1 MMKKFLFSLS
11 LALLCLAP
19 LRAEGAVT
27 TWGDLMAASGDVF
40 TAGQTTWTVDIGGNF
55 PFNYTIE
62 IPIKSPDP
70 ASQDITE
77 VVFRGTGALTAA
89 SGARHFKVVA
99 GGKLTVESGV
109 TLQGLTSGGGVEL
122 MDGEAEFNGTT
133 FKSNSYADGGAA
145 NVSGGRATFSNVKFE
160 SNTTSSNGG
169 AVNVASGATATFNGA
184 TFTSNTATNG
194 GAVYAAGTA
203 TFSGTN
209 SFTGNSAVRGGAVY
223 VASDNATFTGTNS
236 FTDNRASVDGGAVSV
251 AATVTRLSFPA
262 GTSFTN
268 NNAGNGGAIH
278 MGGGALTLANNVTF
292 TGNDAPSGNGGA
304 ISLATGASASFQNGT
319 IARNHAKQGGFL
331 HAASGASASFNDD
344 ALTIELC
351 SADQGGAI
359 FNAGAFTLSGSPTFA
374 SNVATTDGGAIHSE
388 GALTISNGPVF
399 DRNTAPSGGAI
410 YTRANISLGSA
421 QFTGNGV
428 SLTNPALNAIN
439 GGAIYTNSATA
450 LTLSGG
456 TTTPPSFK
464 NNSATGDG
472 GAIYA
477 QGSVVVERLSFPEEN
492 SAGGSGGAV
501 YATGSIDARS
511 SDFTKQ
517 KATADGGALCAVGDV
532 TATSSTFTSNTATND
547 GGAIR
552 AGNATAT
559 SCTFSS
565 NASRVG
571 GAISAGLKAT
581 LEDDLFDT
589 NEATSQA
596 GAVAVAHLDA
606 DHCTFRGNHSGAAGG
621 AIFFSTSS
629 TTSTIDNV
637 VFERNFAGDAGGA
650 MSFSGTDN
658 EFRIWNCVFNDNRA
672 VGRGGA
678 VDLAGAKAEIYCS
691 TFKGNAVEPGSGVTG
706 GAVYLDPGQARIGN
720 STFYE
725 NEAGGGRGGAV
736 YLAGNVGSA
745 GDRSA
750 LAHNTFY
757 GNNAQSGGAVATQST
772 RIYMMGNLLV
782 KNNATNGDDVFGVGG
797 QIYSQGYNLLSDYGE
812 STTSGES
819 DNRDWRNATY
829 VIDPP
834 KADMPNTDLYTLGQ
848 TWSESVIFETSTLAA
863 NGSSVQAGV
872 RSDQVTPGTLALRE
886 ATALVPDPAIGVI
899 PNPSG
904 TSMMGAYFSGGY
916 IDERGARRTKSRND
930 IGAYEHAGELPPVGP
945 TSGDVSGELS
955 YIRISGIPNTLTTVG
970 QTATLIAVAYDG
982 AGKLMA
988 TSVPVKWSSSNEGVA
1003 RFGKGEGN
1011 GNLVAVGL
1019 GQTTIRATSTV
1030 ATRKGEYPSDTVQ
1043 LYVTNETMEWLNVAP
1058 SVWEELYRQDFEQDG
1073 IVFSFAD
1080 ADPKRTSA
1088 SSFRSSFRVAW
1099 NATPD
1104 QLTNV
1109 GSSSTPIEFERA
1121 ARSFSPQGGWT
1132 SAKAG
1137 VGLRMTRRSRG
1148 DLLPIVC
1155 TWNFTWDA
1163 LSKMLGRSVTDVPS
1177 DLFDALRLDF
1187 ESTDG
1192 QVVPMIGPG
1201 GVSATDAQKALSP
1214 QLSKP
1219 LSVDKTNNGVNVTLT
1234 AFIANVSGTE
1244 ARLIDGLL
1252 VVPDGASDNVLGGTL
1267 WTAQKPK
1274 SGGGSGGGDGE
1285 GGGGCDAMSLGAL
1298 AILSGAALVM
1308 RKKK

>member
-1 MMKKFLFSLS
+1 
-11 LALLCLAP
+11 
-19 LRAEGAVT
+19 
-27 TWGDLMAASGDVF
+27 
-40 TAGQTTWTVDIGGNF
+40 
-55 PFNYTIE
+55 
-62 IPIKSPDP
+62 
-70 ASQDITE
+70 
-77 VVFRGTGALTAA
+77 
-89 SGARHFKVVA
+89 
-99 GGKLTVESGV
+99 
-109 TLQGLTSGGGVEL
+109 
-122 MDGEAEFNGTT
+122 
-133 FKSNSYADGGAA
+133 
-145 NVSGGRATFSNVKFE
+145 
-160 SNTTSSNGG
+160 
-169 AVNVASGATATFNGA
+169 
-184 TFTSNTATNG
+184 
-194 GAVYAAGTA
+194 
-203 TFSGTN
+203 
-209 SFTGNSAVRGGAVY
+209 
-223 VASDNATFTGTNS
+223 
-236 FTDNRASVDGGAVSV
+236 
-251 AATVTRLSFPA
+251 
-262 GTSFTN
+262 
-268 NNAGNGGAIH
+268 
-278 MGGGALTLANNVTF
+278 
-292 TGNDAPSGNGGA
+292 
-304 ISLATGASASFQNGT
+304 
-319 IARNHAKQGGFL
+319 
-331 HAASGASASFNDD
+331 
-344 ALTIELC
+344 
-351 SADQGGAI
+351 
-359 FNAGAFTLSGSPTFA
+359 
-374 SNVATTDGGAIHSE
+374 
-388 GALTISNGPVF
+388 
-399 DRNTAPSGGAI
+399 
-410 YTRANISLGSA
+410 
-421 QFTGNGV
+421 
-428 SLTNPALNAIN
+428 
-439 GGAIYTNSATA
+439 
-450 LTLSGG
+450 
-456 TTTPPSFK
+456 
-464 NNSATGDG
+464 
-472 GAIYA
+472 
-477 QGSVVVERLSFPEEN
+477 
-492 SAGGSGGAV
+492 
-501 YATGSIDARS
+501 
-511 SDFTKQ
+511 
-517 KATADGGALCAVGDV
+517 
-532 TATSSTFTSNTATND
+532 
-547 GGAIR
+547 
-552 AGNATAT
+552 
-559 SCTFSS
+559 
-565 NASRVG
+565 
-571 GAISAGLKAT
+571 
-581 LEDDLFDT
+581 
-589 NEATSQA
+589 
-596 GAVAVAHLDA
+596 
-606 DHCTFRGNHSGAAGG
+606 
-621 AIFFSTSS
+621 
-629 TTSTIDNV
+629 
-637 VFERNFAGDAGGA
+637 
-650 MSFSGTDN
+650 
-658 EFRIWNCVFNDNRA
+658 
-672 VGRGGA
+672 
-678 VDLAGAKAEIYCS
+678 GAKAEIYCS

-886 ATALVPDPAIGVI
+886 ATALAPDPAIGVI

-1137 VGLRMTRRSRG
+1137 VGLQMRSRSRG

-1214 QLSKP
+1214 QLPKP

-1234 AFIANVSGTE
+1234 AFIANISGTE

-1252 VVPDGASDNVLGGTL
+1252 VVPDGTSDGVLGGTL

-1285 GGGGCDAMSLGAL
+1285 GGGGCDAASLGAL
-1298 AILSGAALVM
+1298 AILSGAAIVM